1 MQNVFGARGGGVPSE
16 RIVRVIGC
24 RRPGVP
30 GLSETVRVK
39 SVVGRFLEHSRV
51 WAFANGAPLPHRG
64 AKLYISSADWMP
76 RNFDRRVEYMIT
88 IDNPTVHD
96 QILEQGPVVNPI
108 AKETILI
115 LKPDEN
121 RKASVRET

>member
-76 RNFDRRVEYMIT
+76 RTFDRRVDYMIPL
-88 IDNPTVHD
+88 DNPTVHA
-96 QILEQGPVVNPI
+96 QLLEQVLVHN
-108 AKETILI
+108 LI
-115 LKPDEN
+115 EN
-121 RKASVRET
+121 EQN